1 MAKHSHHRSHCC
13 ASRKWGSLTSFTDQ
27 KIVEGWLAWQVGTGG
42 QVSSGCGK
50 NVEEDGLAKTGRM
63 AK

>member
-1 MAKHSHHRSHCC
+1 MAQHARVQIGAVKAALLGR
-13 ASRKWGSLTSFTDQ
+13 
-27 KIVEGWLAWQVGTGG
+27 LAQE
-42 QVSSGCGK
+42 VSSGCGK

>member
-1 MAKHSHHRSHCC
+1 MWHGKAQPPQDP
-13 ASRKWGSLTSFTDQ
+13 LTPFRDQ
-27 KIVEGWLAWQVGTGG
+27 KIVEGCLAWHRAQE
-42 QVSSGCGK
+42 VSSGCGR